1 MKTDTCTAIV
11 LALALA
17 AGTGVPARADTASD
31 FLKGLEGSWRG
42 RGSAILPGREKAERI
57 TCQVTNDFQGEALVV
72 KGECAST
79 QGKAAVSGRLSH
91 AGDKVS
97 GSFIDAVQ
105 GAKMTTSAGS
115 LSGGNLVVSSSFVEN
130 ATGNLTRTRQVI
142 RKGGSGFKADFFT
155 YDNASGAYQPSG
167 SITFSAQ

>member
-1 MKTDTCTAIV
+1 MKTTPCTAAAM
-11 LALALA
+11 ALALV
-17 AGTGVPARADTASD
+17 AGTVAPAFADPASD

-42 RGSAILPGREKAERI
+42 RGSALLPGRDKPERV
-57 TCQVTNDFQGEALVV
+57 TCQVKNDYQGDALVV
-72 KGECAST
+72 NGECAST

-91 AGDKVS
+91 AGEKVS
-97 GSFIDAVQ
+97 GSFLNALP
-105 GAKMTTSAGS
+105 GATMTKSTGA

-155 YDNASGAYQPSG
+155 YDNASGSFQPSG
-167 SITFSAQ
+167 SITFSAK

>member
-1 MKTDTCTAIV
+1 MKTSTHATVI
-11 LALALA
+11 ALALL
-17 AGTGVPARADTASD
+17 AGTSVPAFADPASD

-57 TCQVTNDFQGEALVV
+57 TCQVTNDFQGDALVV
-72 KGECAST
+72 NGECAST
-79 QGKAAVSGRLSH
+79 QGKSPVSGRLSH
-91 AGDKVS
+91 AGEKVS
-97 GSFIDAVQ
+97 GSFINALQ
-105 GAKMTTSAGS
+105 GARMTKSSGA

-155 YDNASGAYQPSG
+155 YDNASGSYQPAG
-167 SITFSAQ
+167 SITFSAK